1 MNLATNPKVSIAQ
14 VTPRIWRVT
23 IDGKPSGKPH
33 TREGA
38 LTAAKLLVSANSN
51 LTLEV

>member
-1 MNLATNPKVSIAQ
+1 MKFIKVSIRQ

-38 LTAAKLLVSANSN
+38 LTAAKLLVSTDSN